1 MNAKIVKMK
10 ENTPVLAGLKRLC
23 HRKMYSFH
31 ALPISSHGQSD
42 IVGDTREFLSECL
55 EGVSNW

>member
-42 IVGDTREFLSECL
+42 IVGDTRISF
-55 EGVSNW
+55 